1 MQKTT
6 GARVLMLL
14 ENGPYPGDV
23 RVYREASSLTAAGY
37 QVSIICPR
45 EYTEPWTEQVEGVS
59 VFRFP
64 GCLSLRGPLGYAWR
78 YFYATIAVFLISLYV
93 CVRKG
98 FDVVHTHNPPDTFFV
113 IAAFYKLF
121 GRQFIYDHHDL
132 MPEIYLA
139 QQGGEGK
146 PSIYRMLHQCE
157 KWSCRFADRII
168 ATNESYKALEA
179 ARHQIP
185 SERISVVRNGP
196 DEKNMQLL
204 DPDPAVRDRA
214 GTIIGYVGTI
224 GIQDGVDYLLRA
236 LHHLI
241 HDLGKQDVCCVIVGD
256 GAAMT
261 DLRILAQELELQQYL
276 LFTGFIYDDE
286 LVRRYVSSM
295 DICTDPDPSNSLN
308 DRSTMIKMMEYMALA
323 KPIVA
328 FDLPEHRVTAGESAL
343 YARPNDV
350 CDFARQIAR
359 LIEDPAQGKKIGEI
373 GKERIRTEMAWAY
386 QETHLFQAYESIGR
400 FGRPV
405 VAQES
410 ILRRAA

>member
-23 RVYREASSLTAAGY
+23 RVYREASTLTAAGY

-45 EYTEPWTEQVEGVS
+45 ENPQPWTEQVEGVS

-78 YFYATIAVFLISLYV
+78 YCYATVAVFLISLWV
-93 CVRKG
+93 CIRQG

-132 MPEIYLA
+132 MPEVYLA
-139 QQGGEGK
+139 QQGERG
-146 PSIYRMLHQCE
+146 SRALYRLLLRCE
-157 KWSCRFADRII
+157 KLSCQLADRII

-185 SERISVVRNGP
+185 PERISVVRNGP
-196 DEKNMQLL
+196 DEEQLQLL
-204 DPDPAVRDRA
+204 DPDPTVRDRA
-214 GTIIGYVGTI
+214 GTILGYVGTI

-241 HDLGKQDVCCVIVGD
+241 HDLGKPDVCCVIVGD

-261 DLRILAQELELQQYL
+261 DLRLLAQELDLQQYL
-276 LFTGFIYDDE
+276 LFTGFVDDDE
-286 LVRRYVSSM
+286 SVRRYLSSM
-295 DICTDPDPSNSLN
+295 DIGVDPDPSNPLN

-328 FDLPEHRVTAGESAL
+328 FDLPEHRVTAREAAL
-343 YARPNDV
+343 YARPNDA

-359 LIEDPAQGKKIGEI
+359 LMDDPALGKKIGAI
-373 GKERIRTEMAWAY
+373 GKERIRTELAWAY
-386 QETHLFQAYESIGR
+386 QEPHLLQAYESIGL
-400 FGRPV
+400 FGRSV

-410 ILRRAA
+410 PVRRAA